1 MDELQQR
8 FEHELLA
15 CQTTNDVEV
24 LRLKYLGRKGYIQ
37 EEMRKLRDVPSEE
50 RPGVGARLNVVKS
63 YIEKKLEEFSKRILD
78 KERQSQILEE
88 RLDITLPGRRSLVGA
103 KHPLTNAIEDISRIF
118 KDLGFSIQ
126 VGPQIDSEYY
136 NFEVLNFPTDHP
148 ARDMQDTFYIEPGV
162 LLRTHTSTIQGRV
175 MERSVPP
182 IRIVCP
188 GRVFRNESVSAR
200 AHAFFHQVEG
210 LCIDKEASMQ
220 DLFWVLKEF
229 IRRFFN
235 RDDIELRFRPSY
247 FPFVEPGTEVD
258 ASCLVCQGTGCSLCK
273 HSGWLE
279 VCGAGMV
286 HPQVLRN
293 VGIDPEKYRGYAWG
307 FGVERLVMLQ
317 RSMKDLRL
325 FSEND
330 KRFLEQFQI
339 V

>member
-1 MDELQQR
+1 VDELQQR
-8 FEHELLA
+8 FEHELLS
-15 CQTTNDVEV
+15 CQTKNDVEA
-24 LRLKYLGRKGYIQ
+24 LRLQYLGRKGCIQ
-37 EEMRKLRDVPSEE
+37 DEMRKLKDISAED
-50 RPGVGARLNVVKS
+50 RPVVGARLNVLKK
-63 YIEKKLEEFSKRILD
+63 YIEEKLDEFTSMISE
-78 KERQSQILEE
+78 KEREIRMKGEH
-88 RLDITLPGRRSLVGA
+88 LDITLPGRRSLVGA
-103 KHPLTNAIEDISRIF
+103 RHPLTDAIENISRIF

-136 NFEVLNFPTDHP
+136 NFEVLNFPKDHP

-175 MERSVPP
+175 MERTVPP

-210 LCIDKEASMQ
+210 LCVDKESSMQ
-220 DLFWVLKEF
+220 DCFWTLREF
-229 IRRFFN
+229 IRRFFQ

-258 ASCLVCQGTGCSLCK
+258 ASCMVCQGAGCTLCK

-307 FGVERLVMLQ
+307 FGIERLVMLK
-317 RSMKDLRL
+317 RGIRDLRL

-330 KRFLEQFQI
+330 MRFLQQFQ
-339 V
+339 VV